1 MAQRRSGQIH
11 LCTSI
16 NRLHVIRQGIHQSM
30 QLFRKPPH
38 DRVLTPAGCILQY
51 SPIQLLPAEFHF
63 LTDRNRT
70 AGMQKKNLLQV
81 GTRKAARRDDTAK
94 RIRRNRHT
102 LPSAKAL
109 SEKSLQKVHTVRIRK
124 AQPHAPADL
133 AVRSVFF
140 NEAVKH
146 LSENAPAL
154 KVLKARPRGTLFRIF
169 SSFHNSTHAARAL
182 PHSPLPP
189 ASSRSTGTA

>member
-1 MAQRRSGQIH
+1 M
-11 LCTSI
+11 
-16 NRLHVIRQGIHQSM
+16 
-30 QLFRKPPH
+30 
-38 DRVLTPAGCILQY
+38 
-51 SPIQLLPAEFHF
+51 E
-63 LTDRNRT
+63 
-70 AGMQKKNLLQV
+70 KKNLIIGLVTAGVLTGGAALIIYLALRHHQKV
-81 GTRKAARRDDTAK
+81 AEQKKLRNRAINAIRSVKPQAFRKADR
-94 RIRRNRHT
+94 
-102 LPSAKAL
+102 SALKAL

-154 KVLKARPRGTLFRIF
+154 KVLKARPRGPLFRIF